1 MDSFL
6 AAYSDWANKRI
17 SLKHNWF
24 DRLAD
29 VVRDFPLGGELP
41 ASLKNWE
48 ENYGHLVKWIEAAP
62 HSLSPSQLLDLPTFD
77 SWRKEF
83 RDSYKEFLHQQF
95 VKSELGV
102 PEIVKDCLAKLKEL
116 NSELKPMLEKD
127 GPVLHEARRTRIAH
141 MLEDVATRLR
151 DLPESLSWPEARVQD
166 LPLVFVVDDLLGRT
180 GTKKNGKSVLS
191 LQAEAEI
198 GELRRSFCERF
209 HLIDQEAPAETEQVG
224 NPIARAYFSSAQ
236 RYEEQGFVNDLDVV
250 RKDILRAA
258 HHLNSNPSWALIIA
272 DVLFNTGLPED
283 SGRGKGESRFGIEEV
298 VPWLKTTFPDLPIVA
313 LTTEAGES
321 LIETVHELGVD
332 YLHRTESTYVD
343 MLIRL
348 ARGERASGPQ
358 LRRAM
363 SVPENFVAEDPKMI
377 DVLIEA
383 WNIAQDESGRTVL
396 ITGEP
401 GTGKERLAQFIH
413 DMSPRSEKMI
423 MFVNCA
429 RYSKELADSE
439 LFGFYASAFTGAP
452 NQDMAGIFHQ
462 ADKGTLVLDEFAD
475 LDRDV
480 QVKLLRTL
488 EPKRAQHRPVEPR
501 GNRRP
506 TSRLPTEVDVR
517 VICCTNRS
525 ISLVREDLR
534 TRVSKVIEIPP
545 LRERPADIVPLAQH
559 FLSSEERINAPGL
572 SLDEGACEFLR
583 TADLHGNARTLE
595 QLLDLAAM
603 GKGKRNIIRREDLAA
618 AVSVLGQPRNAVE
631 KDAAAESLPNS
642 AALVSRLSGLV
653 DGKRLA
659 EAISTIISMGGDDK
673 KWLHLSTAEI
683 DALDET
689 LRGSLPEILST
700 FIEWC
705 FFRADDAPAMVNYM
719 TGQKRKNRAPED
731 FLKKLI
737 KLDPRIRE
745 AIINSPYFPA
755 NPRLREIVNSC
766 NQDRRSKN
774 KDSSAAV

>member
-6 AAYSDWANKRI
+6 PAYSDWANKRI

-48 ENYGHLVKWIEAAP
+48 KNYKALVQWIKATPDA
-62 HSLSPSQLLDLPTFD
+62 LSPRQLLDLPVFD
-77 SWRKEF
+77 SWPKEF
-83 RDSYKEFLHQQF
+83 RDSYQQYLHTQF
-95 VKSELGV
+95 ENCEAGV
-102 PEIVKDCLAKLKEL
+102 TGIVKDCLAKLEEL
-116 NSELKPMLEKD
+116 NSELTPMLKKD
-127 GPVLHEARRTRIAH
+127 GPVLHDARRARIAH
-141 MLEDVATRLR
+141 MLDDVAKRLR
-151 DLPESLSWPEARVQD
+151 DLPESLSWPEAVVDD
-166 LPLVFVVDDLLGRT
+166 LPLVFVIDDLLGRT
-180 GTKKNGKSVLS
+180 GTKKDDGKPALED
-191 LQAEAEI
+191 QAEAEI

-209 HLIDQEAPAETEQVG
+209 HLIDQTALGNTEPVR
-224 NPIARAYFSSAQ
+224 NPIARAYFSSGQ
-236 RYEEQGFVNDLDVV
+236 KYGKERGFENDLDVV
-250 RKDILRAA
+250 RKDILRANHDLGA
-258 HHLNSNPSWALIIA
+258 NPSWALVIA
-272 DVLFNTGLPED
+272 DVLFNTGTPDD
-283 SGRGKGESRFGIEEV
+283 SGRGKGESRFGLEEV

-321 LIETVHELGVD
+321 IIETAHKLGVD

-348 ARGERASGPQ
+348 ARGKRASGPQ

-363 SVPENFVAEDPKMI
+363 NVPDDFVAEDPKMI
-377 DVLIEA
+377 DVIIEA
-383 WNIAQDESGRTVL
+383 WNIAQDDAGRTVL

-413 DMSPRSEKMI
+413 DMSPRSNRTI

-452 NQDMAGIFHQ
+452 NQDMPGIFHQ
-462 ADKGTLVLDEFAD
+462 ADRGTLVLDEFAD

-517 VICCTNRS
+517 VICCTNRP

-545 LRERPADIVPLAQH
+545 LRERPADIVVLAQH
-559 FLSSEERINAPGL
+559 FLSSAERINAPGL
-572 SLDEGACEFLR
+572 SLDDGACEFLR
-583 TADLHGNARTLE
+583 TTELTGNARTLE
-595 QLLDLAAM
+595 QLLDVASM
-603 GKGKRNIIRREDLAA
+603 GKGKRNIIRREDLEA
-618 AVSVLGQPRNAVE
+618 AVSVLGRPRTEEADKNVP
-631 KDAAAESLPNS
+631 AEAHSHS
-642 AALVSRLSGLV
+642 DALVSKLSGSA

-659 EAISTIISMGGDDK
+659 EAISTIITMRGDEK
-673 KWLHLSTAEI
+673 RWLHLSTAEI

-689 LRGSLPEILST
+689 MRGSLPEILST

-705 FFRADDAPAMVNYM
+705 FFRADDAPAVVNYM

-731 FLKKLI
+731 FLKRVI
-737 KLDPRIRE
+737 KLDPKICE
-745 AIINSPYFPA
+745 AIINSPYFPS
-755 NPRLREIVNSC
+755 NPRLKEIINSC
-766 NQDRRSKN
+766 NQDRRSK
-774 KDSSAAV
+774 D